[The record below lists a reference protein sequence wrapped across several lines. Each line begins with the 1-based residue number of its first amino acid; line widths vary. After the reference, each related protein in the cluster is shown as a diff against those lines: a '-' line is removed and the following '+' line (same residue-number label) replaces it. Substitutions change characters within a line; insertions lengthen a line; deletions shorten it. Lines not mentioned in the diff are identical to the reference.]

1 MIAWGAKTLVI
12 KQERVTIYSAGE
24 KRMLKYNIEL
34 GQGVTDELAGVI
46 LLQYQTGAF
55 PRLYPPKLHA
65 KV

>member
-24 KRMLKYNIEL
+24 EKRMLKYNSEL

-46 LLQYQTGAF
+46 LLQY
-55 PRLYPPKLHA
+55 
-65 KV
+65 